1 MDTQNSERSNKKDN
15 NKIYFLLIVVL
26 ALFST
31 NAILFFRNQKSQDQV
46 AKLSD
51 EKTLMQTEID
61 KIEAEL
67 DKANND
73 YALLNEQMQK
83 QQIEAREKIDRLRE
97 ALRKGELTQ
106 KELTLAQEDVK
117 QLRYFVNKYVADI
130 EELKRQNA
138 LLTGQ
143 NDSLKTTV
151 NTVTER
157 AANLEN
163 QNRELD
169 KKVKAAAALK
179 AASISIIPVRI
190 KSSGKES
197 DVSKAANAQKLNVV
211 FKLQNNEFAETGMHN
226 VYVRVLDPQGRF
238 AGNDLGKI
246 SLANGEEINVSY
258 KTAIEFANDGKVYTI
273 GWTNTAPFQ
282 KGTYTLT
289 LYADGFAMGTTKIN
303 LK

>member
-1 MDTQNSERSNKKDN
+1 MDTPNTEKSTKKDN

-31 NAILFFRNQKSQDQV
+31 NAVLFFRNQNSQDMV
-46 AKLSD
+46 SKLTE
-51 EKTLMQTEID
+51 EKSVMQTEID

-73 YALLNEQMQK
+73 YALLSEQMQK
-83 QQIEAREKIDRLRE
+83 QQIEAREKIDRLRD
-97 ALRKGELTQ
+97 ALRKGELTDR
-106 KELTLAQEDVK
+106 ELALAREDVK

-130 EELKRQNA
+130 EELKKQNA
-138 LLTGQ
+138 LLTTER
-143 NDSLKTTV
+143 DSLKTTV
-151 NTVTER
+151 AQVNER
-157 AANLEN
+157 ASTLEG

-197 DVSKAANAQKLNVV
+197 DVSKAANTQKLNLV
-211 FKLQNNEFAETGMHN
+211 FKLQNNELAETGLHN
-226 VYVRVLDPQGRF
+226 LYVRVVDPQGNL
-238 AGNDLGKI
+238 AGADLGKI
-246 SLANGEEINVSY
+246 SLANGEDVGVSY
-258 KTAIEFANDGKVYTI
+258 KTAIEFANDGKVYAI

-282 KGTYTLT
+282 KGTYTVT
-289 LYADGFAMGTTKIN
+289 LYADGFAMGSGKVS